1 MRKLFIVAVLFALLI
16 AVNASL
22 TEDDFKK
29 MKMKDLRIF
38 LSSRGLECVGCLE
51 KSDFVRLAFQ
61 NKDKQPLASA
71 TKREIP
77 EGKFWEV
84 WEANAKTKCE
94 EAVKKRGGDPASK
107 PFSDVCHTIEKAV
120 EGYFM
125 QNGRQ
130 VATKLKKQPLQLL
143 KTSYKDI
150 YYDAGLRL
158 LEKLSNHC
166 LSTPDQQKKCSSM
179 SNVMKLLEDEGFKVY
194 ITNVGIENTNPM
206 YDIIDDAADL

>member
-1 MRKLFIVAVLFALLI
+1 
-16 AVNASL
+16 
-22 TEDDFKK
+22 
-29 MKMKDLRIF
+29 
-38 LSSRGLECVGCLE
+38 
-51 KSDFVRLAFQ
+51 
-61 NKDKQPLASA
+61 
-71 TKREIP
+71 
-77 EGKFWEV
+77 
-84 WEANAKTKCE
+84 
-94 EAVKKRGGDPASK
+94 
-107 PFSDVCHTIEKAV
+107 
-120 EGYFM
+120 M